1 MENWHSVETQKDIE
15 RLMLTTNRVG
25 YCHMRESYASALVP
39 TKMFSVNI
47 YRKFSCNKVSTSR
60 R

>member
-25 YCHMRESYASALVP
+25 YCRPILSKQTV
-39 TKMFSVNI
+39 
-47 YRKFSCNKVSTSR
+47 
-60 R
+60 